1 MVCGEPKKE
10 FMALIN
16 VKNKA
21 YNRLQTGTAK
31 PSEKGSRHGKGK
43 LDQKEGEAAKKD
55 GWMRWGCIRNL

>member
-1 MVCGEPKKE
+1 
-10 FMALIN
+10 MALIN